1 MESRITRITFI
12 ILISC
17 FALQSNAQTA
27 WELEKSEDGIMAYT
41 RSRPG
46 IKFKEYKVEMEMEGT
61 LSQALA
67 LFKDFPVHHELFP
80 GTTGIKAMMDD
91 GDHYVTYVKFDLPF
105 PARDRDGLFNN
116 KLSFDQKTK
125 TLTTSVTCL
134 DDEYE
139 TDPDLIQIKFC
150 EGSWTFEDIGN
161 GHLKVTNQLI
171 VDPAGFAPAFI
182 VNSKTVDDPIKTF
195 KSLRVMIDNDKYRG
209 HSFSLLG
216 K

>member
-1 MESRITRITFI
+1 MESRFTRITFVI
-12 ILISC
+12 FTFFFTLH
-17 FALQSNAQTA
+17 LQAQTP
-27 WELEKSEDGIMAYT
+27 WELEKEDDGIMAYT

-46 IKFKEYKVEMEMEGT
+46 IKFKEYKVHMEMEAT
-61 LSQALA
+61 LSQAMS
-67 LFKDFPVHHELFP
+67 LFKDFPVHHKLFP
-80 GTTGIKAMMDD
+80 GTEGIKVMMDE

-105 PARDRDGLFNN
+105 PARDRDAIFNN
-116 KLSFDQKTK
+116 VLTFDQRTK

-150 EGSWTFEDIGN
+150 EGSWIFEDIGN
-161 GHLKVTNQLI
+161 GMLKVTNQLI

-216 K
+216 N